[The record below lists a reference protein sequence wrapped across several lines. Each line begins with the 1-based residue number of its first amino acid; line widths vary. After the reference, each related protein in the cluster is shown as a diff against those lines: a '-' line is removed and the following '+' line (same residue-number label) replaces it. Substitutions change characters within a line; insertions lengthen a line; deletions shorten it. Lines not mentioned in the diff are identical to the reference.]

1 MFPLIIC
8 TFITNLYLN
17 AMRLLQKITAYLL
30 VVMGI
35 VHIALTPMFF
45 RQFGLDVLWFAGTGL
60 ALIFLG
66 NINLM
71 VLISRRSGFY
81 MMAITSNIM
90 ALLLVVVILSMN
102 PSIQAYISFI
112 LVLLLTLSAVNEY
125 IGIIKKMMRQN
136 TGETNMKKGET
147 YPKKDE
153 TYPEKGEMDL
163 QKDET
168 APEKDETDREKDETA
183 PEKDETDREKTDRDQ
198 SNNTD
203 KKNT

>member
-1 MFPLIIC
+1 
-8 TFITNLYLN
+8 
-17 AMRLLQKITAYLL
+17 MRLLQKITAYLL

>member
-8 TFITNLYLN
+8 TFITNPYLN

-81 MMAITSNIM
+81 MMAITSDIM

>member
-8 TFITNLYLN
+8 TFITNQYLT

-112 LVLLLTLSAVNEY
+112 LVLLLTLAAGNEY
-125 IGIIKKMMRQN
+125 IGILKKMVRQN
-136 TGETNMKKGET
+136 TGETDMRKGET
-147 YPKKDE
+147 YPGKDK
-153 TYPEKGEMDL
+153 TYPEKEKMAP
-163 QKDET
+163 QKDE
-168 APEKDETDREKDETA
+168 PDREKDEKA
-183 PEKDETDREKTDRDQ
+183 PGKDEKDAEKTDTDQ
-198 SNNTD
+198 SNNAD
-203 KKNT
+203 SKNT

>member
-1 MFPLIIC
+1 
-8 TFITNLYLN
+8 
-17 AMRLLQKITAYLL
+17 MRLLQKITAYLL

-35 VHIALTPMFF
+35 VHIALTPIFF

-112 LVLLLTLSAVNEY
+112 LVLLLTLAAANEY
-125 IGIIKKMMRQN
+125 IGIIKKMLRQN
-136 TGETNMKKGET
+136 TGENDIKKGET
-147 YPKKDE
+147 DPGKDE
-153 TYPEKGEMDL
+153 TFPEKEEMDR
-163 QKDET
+163 
-168 APEKDETDREKDETA
+168 EKDQTDREKDETA
-183 PEKDETDREKTDRDQ
+183 PG
-198 SNNTD
+198 
-203 KKNT
+203 